1 MKRLIAVFTFF
12 ILISFSASTNAQQM
26 SPLQQKKVN
35 DLYKNTS
42 VVYFQFVVVSTQE
55 IVPLAKIVSVD
66 AAKGTMVRAHATKD
80 QFSKFIV
87 KNYAYTV
94 MKTPPGKG
102 GKPAPKPSTKPTTKT
117 KTPAKKKTAT
127 TATKK

>member
-12 ILISFSASTNAQQM
+12 ISSFFSVTANAQQM
-26 SPLQQKKVN
+26 SPAQQKKVN
-35 DLYKNTS
+35 DLYKNAS

-55 IVPLAKIVSVD
+55 ILPLSKIVSVD

-102 GKPAPKPSTKPTTKT
+102 GKPATKPGTKKKAPAK
-117 KTPAKKKTAT
+117 KTPAKT
-127 TATKK
+127 TTKK